1 MVAFREVGAAI
12 GLGLRVAGVARRF
25 FLAVGSGFVASQV
38 GFFLFLFLFASKKK
52 SRSVVLGSIPAG
64 HTAHVKQ

>member
-25 FLAVGSGFVASQV
+25 FLAVGSGFVAAGARGGCHGV
-38 GFFLFLFLFASKKK
+38 GGRA
-52 SRSVVLGSIPAG
+52 VLVALGG
-64 HTAHVKQ
+64 CTTHEVKDGCRLW

>member
-25 FLAVGSGFVASQV
+25 FLAVGSGFVA
-38 GFFLFLFLFASKKK
+38 
-52 SRSVVLGSIPAG
+52 AG
-64 HTAHVKQ
+64 ARGGCPSGKNIGILTYIRYV